1 MNLNDSRNTDAV
13 KALFTSTSSAIAE
26 RHHSLDRQIS
36 YNRVCVCVYLQI
48 IARTSSEFL
57 SEIERQS
64 IQLLDPGLSS
74 SEELIREVAVEH
86 DLSDPICVSDIN
98 ISDSSAMVGTLEPR
112 GALPWHARAST
123 TEWGSR
129 LDR

>member
-86 DLSDPICVSDIN
+86 DLSDPISIYIRLACNGRHSRATWCV
-98 ISDSSAMVGTLEPR
+98 TL
-112 GALPWHARAST
+112 ARESLNNGMGIET
-123 TEWGSR
+123 
-129 LDR
+129 